1 MAKAQYQYETSPK
14 KLIPDYDFD
23 EQVEQKK
30 KSTSKKVSREL
41 SRKQKVKLIVYV
53 VTIFAMMLVV
63 SYRNSLID
71 EKYNEVKKLETSLA
85 ALEKVNKQTEVSIER
100 NTNLKSIKELAEGLG
115 MQALDSSQTVD
126 ISLNKQDYIES
137 SAQEIEF
144 DEEEKSF
151 FDKIIEAIKELFI

>member
-14 KLIPDYDFD
+14 KLIPDYDF
-23 EQVEQKK
+23 EEKVSKNK
-30 KSTSKKVSREL
+30 KSTSKKVSKEL
-41 SRKQKVKLIVYV
+41 SRKQKVKLIIYV

-100 NTNLKSIKELAEGLG
+100 NTNLQTIKELAEGLG
-115 MQALDSSQTVD
+115 MQALDSTQTVN
-126 ISLNKQDYIES
+126 INLNKQDYIES
-137 SAQEIEF
+137 SAEEIEF
-144 DEEEKSF
+144 DEEEKSIF
-151 FDKIIEAIKELFI
+151 EKIIEKIKDLFI